1 MKRRAALALLIALW
15 AHGASA
21 QSVYPDRPLTVRVTG
36 TLLLVQEGTREDVVT
51 VRIFI
56 EGQPWLLRVGQVEKL
71 TADER
76 ERAVDDDILLR
87 EVRFYGPNDLIG
99 RLQKPEIA
107 GKVLTIE
114 GRLDTKEKRFLVTA
128 VKEPG
133 GGSDPQHQPRE

>member
-1 MKRRAALALLIALW
+1 M
-15 AHGASA
+15 
-21 QSVYPDRPLTVRVTG
+21 RVTG
-36 TLLLVQEGTREDVVT
+36 TLLPITAESREDLVT
-51 VRIFI
+51 VKVFV

-87 EVRFYGPNDLIG
+87 EVRFYGPDDLIG

-128 VKEPG
+128 VKEPD
-133 GGSDPQHQPRE
+133 GGSDLQHQPRE